1 MRRIILIFCLILLG
15 QSVWAQEQA
24 APRNRSV
31 QFGFRAGLNGSKTS
45 EGFGPAAT
53 TKDPSLKL
61 GLLAGVAVQVPLSS
75 ALRLQPEISYSGE
88 GSLQEGLIGSPGDNN
103 YVLVFTTKLHLINL
117 PVLLQ
122 YNKGKGFYAETGP
135 QLGFL
140 LDAQLKNEF
149 PPAGQPK
156 ETKIKDLSGTNLQ
169 SPSFSWVAGTGYTFP
184 SGLGLGLRYTAG
196 LSNYVTGVND
206 QKVSNIQLHLLYWFG
221 KKTK

>member
-1 MRRIILIFCLILLG
+1 MRKIRLLFCFILLCP
-15 QSVWAQEQA
+15 SVWAQNQETPKQTTI
-24 APRNRSV
+24 

-75 ALRLQPEISYSGE
+75 ALRLQPELYYSRE
-88 GSLQEGLIGSPGDNN
+88 GSLQEGLIGSTSGNN
-103 YVLVFTTKLHLINL
+103 YVLVFTTRLHYINL

-122 YNKGKGFYAETGP
+122 YNKGTGFYAETGP